1 MTAPGPVEPA
11 PGSAAFA
18 RRPGG
23 VTWAL
28 SLIGLLAALLVALP
42 CAGSA
47 LAAVPPAPGSA
58 AGSPAAGTTPGTA
71 GSRTARS
78 TVAQSSAAR
87 STVTQS
93 APAAAPA
100 RTLSVPFE
108 KAWCSK
114 EAPLPGPGHGCS
126 GDSWCG
132 RQAQLPNAPPQPVA
146 AALPRLVPPRPAPVA
161 VPVIAAAWP
170 APTPDLHLLQVNRP

>member
-11 PGSAAFA
+11 PGSVAFA

-47 LAAVPPAPGSA
+47 LAAVPPVPG
-58 AGSPAAGTTPGTA
+58 PAAGTTPGTA
-71 GSRTARS
+71 GNRT
-78 TVAQSSAAR
+78 AQSSAAR
-87 STVTQS
+87 GTATQS

-100 RTLSVPFE
+100 RTHSVPFD

-132 RQAQLPNAPPQPVA
+132 QQAQLPNAPPQPVA
-146 AALPRLVPPRPAPVA
+146 AALPRLVPPRPAPVT